1 MRKRLNVSLNGWK
14 YPNQPKRLVVWRDAA
29 DDSGWLWEAGIFW
42 RDRSVPIHGH
52 RIGKLVLRWS
62 RNG

>member
-1 MRKRLNVSLNGWK
+1 
-14 YPNQPKRLVVWRDAA
+14 VWRDAA

-62 RNG
+62 RNR